1 MFHKQAHRVGFV
13 HQAQFSRFGWV
24 AFVLWIHE
32 YAAAHQDAVDFGN
45 HAGYPAHI
53 VVFAAYAGF
62 ACQQF
67 VNVLLNRGKPMSL
80 VGHIDGEF
88 FSGFGNARI
97 FFGQQELVGI
107 VQSEDKYA
115 VTDSQY
121 QLGLRTV

>member
-1 MFHKQAHRVGFV
+1 M
-13 HQAQFSRFGWV
+13 
-24 AFVLWIHE
+24 
-32 YAAAHQDAVDFGN
+32 
-45 HAGYPAHI
+45 P
-53 VVFAAYAGF
+53 
-62 ACQQF
+62 
-67 VNVLLNRGKPMSL
+67 L

-107 VQSEDKYA
+107 VQSEDEYA